1 MNAMHNDSIHLTD
14 KEQRAAAELVVRL
27 RQRFDGRLV
36 SVTLFGSRARGEA
49 GPHADFDVVVVL
61 SNVDPDIR
69 KEVRHLAVEV
79 WLEHGIYI
87 STRVWDRAHWRKLEE
102 LQTTLYQNIRRDGVD
117 LLELSPA
124 ATHN

>member
-1 MNAMHNDSIHLTD
+1 MHNDFIHLTNE
-14 KEQRAAAELVVRL
+14 EQRAAAELVVRL

-36 SVTLFGSRARGEA
+36 SVTLFGSRARGDA
-49 GPHADFDVVVVL
+49 GPHSDLDVVVVL
-61 SNVDPDIR
+61 SSVDLDIR

-87 STRVWDRAHWRKLEE
+87 STRVWDRAHWHKLEE
-102 LQTTLYQNIRRDGVD
+102 LRTTFYQNIRRDGVN

-124 ATHN
+124 ATP

>member
-1 MNAMHNDSIHLTD
+1 MKAMHNDLIHLTD

-49 GPHADFDVVVVL
+49 GPHSDLDVVVVL
-61 SNVDPDIR
+61 SDVDADIR

-102 LQTTLYQNIRRDGVD
+102 LRTTFYQNIRRDGLN

-124 ATHN
+124 ATP